1 MKITLQETPIREIV
15 HGYLDNADEWVVGYD
30 GKLNIRPAYQRE
42 FVYKEKQRDEVIRT
56 VQKGFP
62 LNIMY
67 RSVNGDGTYEL
78 LDGQQRTLSICQYVN
93 GDFSLDEKY
102 FHSLPADQ
110 QEKILNYKLMI
121 YVCEGEPSEKLDWF
135 RIVNIA
141 GEELTN
147 QELLNAQHVWPWLAD
162 AKRHFSKP
170 NCAAYNLAN
179 KYLSGSAIRQDY
191 LETALSWISKGVI
204 QTYMSAHQF
213 DQNASQLWQYFQSAI
228 DWVKRIF
235 HDYRK
240 EMKGLDW
247 GVWYEEYKNTPY
259 DAQELAQK
267 VKNLMEDEEVE
278 KKSGIYPYLLS
289 GKEKYLNLRTFSDK
303 IKRQVYEQQAGIC
316 PHCKESFSIE
326 KMEADHITPRSQ
338 GGKTILEN
346 CQMLCRE
353 CNRRKSDH

>member
-1 MKITLQETPIREIV
+1 M
-15 HGYLDNADEWVVGYD
+15 
-30 GKLNIRPAYQRE
+30 
-42 FVYKEKQRDEVIRT
+42 
-56 VQKGFP
+56 
-62 LNIMY
+62 
-67 RSVNGDGTYEL
+67 
-78 LDGQQRTLSICQYVN
+78 
-93 GDFSLDEKY
+93 
-102 FHSLPADQ
+102 
-110 QEKILNYKLMI
+110 
-121 YVCEGEPSEKLDWF
+121 
-135 RIVNIA
+135 
-141 GEELTN
+141 
-147 QELLNAQHVWPWLAD
+147 
-162 AKRHFSKP
+162 
-170 NCAAYNLAN
+170 
-179 KYLSGSAIRQDY
+179 
-191 LETALSWISKGVI
+191 ETALSWISKGVI

-228 DWVKRIF
+228 NWVKRIF
-235 HDYRK
+235 PDYRK

-247 GVWYEEYKNTPY
+247 GVWYEEYKDTPY

-338 GGKTILEN
+338 GGKTSLEN